1 MSLFLA
7 TTHKLFF
14 PLSLSATSETKM
26 TNDGRDISIQRKS
39 KREEMEVYEEEKTNP
54 GIAFTEVGR
63 VLGDKWKKMTVE
75 EKEPYEAK
83 AQQDKKRY
91 KDEISGYKNPQ
102 PMNIDSGNESD
113 SA

>member
-1 MSLFLA
+1 VLHHNA
-7 TTHKLFF
+7 F
-14 PLSLSATSETKM
+14 PFVL
-26 TNDGRDISIQRKS
+26 N
-39 KREEMEVYEEEKTNP
+39 
-54 GIAFTEVGR
+54 VGA
-63 VLGDKWKKMTVE
+63 VE

-83 AQQDKKRY
+83 ARQDKKRY

>member
-1 MSLFLA
+1 MTGNHCISSGTLYDLRIIA
-7 TTHKLFF
+7 CITWQHLNTF
-14 PLSLSATSETKM
+14 PS
-26 TNDGRDISIQRKS
+26 
-39 KREEMEVYEEEKTNP
+39 
-54 GIAFTEVGR
+54 
-63 VLGDKWKKMTVE
+63 VLNVCAVE

>member
-1 MSLFLA
+1 VL
-7 TTHKLFF
+7 
-14 PLSLSATSETKM
+14 
-26 TNDGRDISIQRKS
+26 N
-39 KREEMEVYEEEKTNP
+39 
-54 GIAFTEVGR
+54 VGA
-63 VLGDKWKKMTVE
+63 VE

-83 AQQDKKRY
+83 ARQDKKRY

>member
-1 MSLFLA
+1 MSGFM
-7 TTHKLFF
+7 FF
-14 PLSLSATSETKM
+14 SQME
-26 TNDGRDISIQRKS
+26 
-39 KREEMEVYEEEKTNP
+39 RENVKKTNP
-54 GIAFTEVGR
+54 GIAFTEGRR

-91 KDEISGYKNPQ
+91 EDEISGYKNPH